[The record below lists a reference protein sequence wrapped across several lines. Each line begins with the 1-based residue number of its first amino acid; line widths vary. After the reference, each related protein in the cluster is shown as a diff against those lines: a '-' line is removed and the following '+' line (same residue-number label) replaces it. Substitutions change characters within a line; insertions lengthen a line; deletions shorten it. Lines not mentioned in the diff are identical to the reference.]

1 MEKDIID
8 LDCIQIIDEVENW
21 EKAIEMSSSPLL
33 EKGYINKNYVEG
45 MKQTVRNLGAYIVL
59 VPGFA
64 MPHAR
69 GDLGVFKNSCS
80 ILKLNKP
87 VYFDNTEE
95 SMAKI
100 IMPIACVDNSN
111 HMKMIQILA
120 NVLED
125 SDTLTKLLNSQNKE
139 EIFNIFKQKNL

>member
-1 MEKDIID
+1 MKKDIVD
-8 LDCIQIIDEVENW
+8 LDCIQIMDEVENW
-21 EKAIEMSSSPLL
+21 EKAIEISSSPLL

-45 MKQTVRNLGAYIVL
+45 MKQTVKDLGAYIVL

-87 VYFDNTEE
+87 VYFDDTDE
-95 SMAKI
+95 SMANI
-100 IMPIACVDNSN
+100 IMPIACVDNN
-111 HMKMIQILA
+111 DHMKMIKLLA
-120 NVLED
+120 NILED
-125 SDTLTKLLNSQNKE
+125 SETLTKLLSSQNKE
-139 EIFNIFKQKNL
+139 EICHLFKQKDV